1 MPGSDE
7 TFFLDSRRF
16 LEDEREAKYT
26 YFPRSWIKES
36 NVGRSLKIVKTLI
49 NKKEQEEKENAASEG
64 SRVARSSRRASIVEV
79 CTEIGE

>member
-26 YFPRSWIKES
+26 YFPQSWIKES
-36 NVGRSLKIVKTLI
+36 NVGRLKIIKTLI

-64 SRVARSSRRASIVEV
+64 LRVARSSRVS
-79 CTEIGE
+79 